1 MDILVTGGAGFI
13 GSHVLEKLQK
23 VSEQSVEKIKVVVLD
38 DLSNGS
44 REHVPSGMEL
54 VVGDVRNRN
63 VVEDVFSRHHFSAV
77 IHLAAQTMVP
87 VSVENPLLDCQVNLG
102 GILRILEACRK
113 WQVPHVLFS
122 SSAAVYGDNLHIPLK
137 ESEPLCPMSPY
148 GITKMTT
155 EQYMRVY
162 HELYGLDAT
171 VFRFANVYGERQ
183 GEKGEGGVVSIF
195 CKLLSQGKPIT
206 VYGDGNQTRDFV
218 YAGDIAS
225 AIVQALPLTGYHT
238 INVSTGTETSINDLT
253 RSFERAIGHKAEV
266 QYAPPRPGDIQRS
279 VLSNKELIQTLHIK
293 PEMTLEQGI
302 ARTYTWYKHPM

>member
-23 VSEQSVEKIKVVVLD
+23 VSEQSAEDIKVVVLD

-102 GILRILEACRK
+102 GILHILEACRK

-162 HELYGLDAT
+162 H
-171 VFRFANVYGERQ
+171 
-183 GEKGEGGVVSIF
+183 
-195 CKLLSQGKPIT
+195 
-206 VYGDGNQTRDFV
+206 
-218 YAGDIAS
+218 
-225 AIVQALPLTGYHT
+225 
-238 INVSTGTETSINDLT
+238 
-253 RSFERAIGHKAEV
+253 
-266 QYAPPRPGDIQRS
+266 
-279 VLSNKELIQTLHIK
+279 
-293 PEMTLEQGI
+293 
-302 ARTYTWYKHPM
+302 

>member
-23 VSEQSVEKIKVVVLD
+23 VSEQSAEDVKVVVLD

-54 VVGDVRNRN
+54 VVGDVRNQN

-77 IHLAAQTMVP
+77 IH
-87 VSVENPLLDCQVNLG
+87 
-102 GILRILEACRK
+102 
-113 WQVPHVLFS
+113 
-122 SSAAVYGDNLHIPLK
+122 
-137 ESEPLCPMSPY
+137 
-148 GITKMTT
+148 
-155 EQYMRVY
+155 
-162 HELYGLDAT
+162 
-171 VFRFANVYGERQ
+171 
-183 GEKGEGGVVSIF
+183 
-195 CKLLSQGKPIT
+195 T

-238 INVSTGTETSINDLT
+238 INVSTGTETSINDLI

-266 QYAPPRPGDIQRS
+266 QYASPRPGDIQRS

-302 ARTYTWYKHPM
+302 A

>member
-1 MDILVTGGAGFI
+1 M
-13 GSHVLEKLQK
+13 
-23 VSEQSVEKIKVVVLD
+23 
-38 DLSNGS
+38 
-44 REHVPSGMEL
+44 
-54 VVGDVRNRN
+54 
-63 VVEDVFSRHHFSAV
+63 
-77 IHLAAQTMVP
+77 
-87 VSVENPLLDCQVNLG
+87 
-102 GILRILEACRK
+102 
-113 WQVPHVLFS
+113 PHVLFS

-195 CKLLSQGKPIT
+195 CKLLSQGNPIT

-238 INVSTGTETSINDLT
+238 INVSTGTETSINDLI

-266 QYAPPRPGDIQRS
+266 QYASPRPGDIQRS